1 MKANK
6 KLIFLILVIFV
17 SILMLSSCSLLSP
30 RKTVMD
36 TIITEKGELVVIYS
50 NGTSQN
56 LGKVTVEGS
65 GSNNS
70 GNNNGSNNDNSNQG
84 STGGD
89 IIINPSSTSVALAAS
104 KASLSDCVKI
114 SVTKLLLHIRFR
126 RLKKSLI

>member
-70 GNNNGSNNDNSNQG
+70 GNNNGSNNDNSTQG

-89 IIINPSSTSVALAAS
+89 SIINPSSSSVALPRPRLSQGRS
-104 KASLSDCVKI
+104 KS
-114 SVTKLLLHIRFR
+114 T
-126 RLKKSLI
+126 LKR